1 MELLNYELFIILS
14 IDLILGDNMIKRGI
28 YKLLI
33 TIILVIFGTLLINK
47 SNIIKNIIYEKIYNN
62 YLNLAYIKKLYNNT
76 IGDII
81 PFQNIIKED
90 IVFNEKSIYKEINKY
105 NNGVSLKLNNNIVNS
120 LDSGIVI
127 FIGNKDN
134 FNKTVIIENSN
145 GVEEWYGNLDS
156 INVNLYDYVD
166 KNTILGNTK
175 NSTLYLEFKKGD
187 KYLDYKE
194 FL

>member
-1 MELLNYELFIILS
+1 
-14 IDLILGDNMIKRGI
+14 MIKRGI

-47 SNIIKNIIYEKIYNN
+47 SNNIKNIIYENIYNN

-90 IVFNEKSIYKEINKY
+90 IVFNEKSSYKEINKY

-134 FNKTVIIENSN
+134 FNKTVIIETSN

>member
-28 YKLLI
+28 YKVLI

-47 SNIIKNIIYEKIYNN
+47 SNNIKNIIYENIYDN

-81 PFQNIIKED
+81 PFQNIIIED
-90 IVFNEKSIYKEINKY
+90 IVFNEKSSYKEINKY

-134 FNKTVIIENSN
+134 FNKTVIIETNN
-145 GVEEWYGNLDS
+145 GVEEWYGNLDN
-156 INVNLYDYVD
+156 INVNLYDYVN

-175 NSTLYLEFKKGD
+175 NNNLYLEFKKGD